1 MWSIGVANK
10 RFMICCAGGLSK
22 ANRSK
27 KLDTIRLCLQL
38 PKVPTCMVGIIKVIN
53 STGIIVMHT
62 SGGSMG
68 VPGDGGGGGGG
79 L

>member
-10 RFMICCAGGLSK
+10 RIIICCAGGLSK

-38 PKVPTCMVGIIKVIN
+38 PEVPTCMVGIIKVIN
-53 STGIIVMHT
+53 SIIVMHT

-68 VPGDGGGGGGG
+68 VPGVGGG